1 MNLDSS
7 DTLYIRLSGTRFV
20 FARYDR
26 LRSATLNF
34 VSYEVQPEVSLNA
47 NLHDALKRVPLVEG
61 EYREVRVLADSD
73 VTLVPLSE
81 FDEES
86 CEDIYF
92 FNLPDKRRHRRVFYD
107 TLPHQNAVLLFSID
121 KDVAHT
127 LEEAFSGVLFQSVE
141 TPLLLHFASLS
152 PQVLQRR
159 RLFAC
164 LHDESLTLCAF
175 RAGRIERFNVYRLHL
190 AADAL
195 YFVLYFAKLLA
206 MKPESDEVYI
216 SARKG
221 EAEKLMA
228 QVKTYYPNSFL
239 LNPADEFGRNVVALA
254 EALPYDFIIML
265 LRAF

>member
-1 MNLDSS
+1 MNLENS
-7 DTLYIRLSGTRFV
+7 DTLYIRLSGKRFI

-26 LRSATLNF
+26 LHSATLNF
-34 VSYEVQPEVSLNA
+34 VSYDVKPDVSLNA
-47 NLHDALKRVPLVEG
+47 NLHEALKRVPLVES
-61 EYREVRVLADSD
+61 EYRSVRVLVDSD

-86 CEDIYF
+86 CEEIYF
-92 FNLPDKRRHRRVFYD
+92 FNLPDKHRHRRVFYD
-107 TLPHQNAVLLFSID
+107 TLPHQSAVLLFSID

-127 LEEAFSGVLFQSVE
+127 LEETFPNVLFQSIE
-141 TPLLLHFASLS
+141 TPLLLHFASCS
-152 PQVLQRR
+152 PQALQRR

-175 RAGRIERFNVYRLHL
+175 RSGHIEQSGLYRLHH

-195 YFVLYFAKLLA
+195 YYLLYFAKLLK
-206 MKPESDEVYI
+206 MNPESDEIYV
-216 SARKG
+216 SAPAK
-221 EAEKLMA
+221 EAENMVA
-228 QVKTYYPNSFL
+228 VVKTYYPNSFV
-239 LNPADEFGRNVVALA
+239 LNPAEEFGHNAVALA